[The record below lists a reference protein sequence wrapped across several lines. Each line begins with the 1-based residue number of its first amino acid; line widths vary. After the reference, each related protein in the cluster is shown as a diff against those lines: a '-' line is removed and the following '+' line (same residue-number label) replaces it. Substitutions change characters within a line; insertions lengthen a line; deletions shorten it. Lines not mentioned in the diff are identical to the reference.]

1 MTFNMDWENGVF
13 TDNFRG
19 VWGAIDG
26 YLVYMDIIYEGEDY
40 NLYSVP
46 ILLNGEEYQLHVVYD
61 YNEEDFQD
69 PWSKKRAG

>member
-1 MTFNMDWENGVF
+1 MF

-61 YNEEDFQD
+61 Y
-69 PWSKKRAG
+69 KRRISRSLEQEKGWMTMECPTVIW